1 MRMAR
6 RGLVLLALLAAG
18 ADREVHADTMKT
30 TTIRVLTFNI
40 LHGATMK
47 NDGNLEVIAQVI
59 LDLDPDL
66 VALQEVDVRTG
77 RVSGRD
83 LATDLGQRTRL
94 HPLFARAMDYDG
106 GEYGVGIL
114 SRYSFRST
122 RALALPF
129 TGENEPRTALEA
141 VVELPCGQL
150 LAFIATH
157 LDNASAEDRAAQARI
172 INQEFGNSDLPRLLA
187 GDFNATPESEAITIL
202 KEAWTPTDGPDA
214 PPTFPSKKPE
224 IKIDYVFFAPQD
236 RWVVKETRVIE
247 NTVASDHFALLA
259 TLELSVTQDETDGTD
274 KTD

>member
-18 ADREVHADTMKT
+18 TDREVHADTMKT
-30 TTIRVLTFNI
+30 TTIKVLTFNI
-40 LHGATMK
+40 LHGATM
-47 NDGNLEVIAQVI
+47 NGDGNLDVIAQVI

-83 LATDLGQRTRL
+83 LATELGQRTRL
-94 HPLFARAMDYDG
+94 HPLFARAMAFDG

-129 TGENEPRTALEA
+129 TGENEPRVALEA
-141 VVELPCGQL
+141 VVDLPSGQ
-150 LAFIATH
+150 AISFVATH
-157 LDNASAEDRAAQARI
+157 LDNASAEDRAAQARVL
-172 INQEFGNSDLPRLLA
+172 NHEFGKGPFPRLLA
-187 GDFNATPESEAITIL
+187 GDFNATPESETITIL
-202 KEAWTPTDGPDA
+202 KEAWMPSDGLDA
-214 PPTFPSKKPE
+214 PPTFPSNKPE

-259 TLELSVTQDETDGTD
+259 TLELRVNQDETVSTD

>member
-18 ADREVHADTMKT
+18 TDREVHADTMKT
-30 TTIRVLTFNI
+30 TTIKVLTFNI
-40 LHGATMK
+40 LHGATM
-47 NDGNLEVIAQVI
+47 NGDGNLDVIAQVI

-83 LATDLGQRTRL
+83 LATELGQRTRL
-94 HPLFARAMDYDG
+94 HPLFARAMAFDG

-129 TGENEPRTALEA
+129 TGENEPRVALEA
-141 VVELPCGQL
+141 VVDLPSGQ
-150 LAFIATH
+150 AISFVATH
-157 LDNASAEDRAAQARI
+157 LDNASAEDRAAQARVL
-172 INQEFGNSDLPRLLA
+172 NHEFGQSDVPRLLA

-202 KEAWTPTDGPDA
+202 KEAWMPSDGLDA
-214 PPTFPSKKPE
+214 PPTFPSNKPE

-259 TLELSVTQDETDGTD
+259 TLELRVNQDETVSTD

>member
-6 RGLVLLALLAAG
+6 RGLVVLALLAAG
-18 ADREVHADTMKT
+18 TDREVHADTMKT
-30 TTIRVLTFNI
+30 TTIKVLTFNI
-40 LHGATMK
+40 LHGATM
-47 NDGNLEVIAQVI
+47 NGDGNLDVIAQVI
-59 LDLDPDL
+59 LDLNPDL

-77 RVSGRD
+77 RVGGRD

-94 HPLFARAMDYDG
+94 HPLFARAMVFDG

-114 SRYSFRST
+114 SRYSFQST
-122 RALALPF
+122 RARALPF
-129 TGENEPRTALEA
+129 TGENEPRAALEA

-157 LDNASAEDRAAQARI
+157 LDNASAEDRAAQARMV
-172 INQEFGNSDLPRLLA
+172 NQEFGKGTLPRLLA

-202 KEAWTPTDGPDA
+202 KEAWTPTDGIDA
-214 PPTFPSKKPE
+214 PPTFPSNKPE

-236 RWVVKETRVIE
+236 RWVVKETQVIE

-259 TLELSVTQDETDGTD
+259 TLELRVNQDETVSTD